1 MDRLF
6 IALWFPEETKEYL
19 DGIIKRYRKGFH
31 NLKWV
36 EGRNLHLT
44 LKFIGEVNSQ
54 MRMQIEEVLQ
64 AFFLE
69 NSFETFELSISGAG
83 VFPSWANP
91 RVVWLGIQPEEVVKR
106 IKGIWEGIEEHL
118 SKAGIQKD
126 SRGFSPHITLARTKR
141 KLPIPEIKRLRSEL
155 NKGKFSNIDLKINRI
170 CLVKSTLTREGPIYD
185 VIKSYKARRD

>member
-19 DGIIKRYRKGFH
+19 DGIIKRYKNEFH

-54 MRMQIEEVLQ
+54 MRMQIEKVLQ

-69 NSFETFELSISGAG
+69 NSFETFRLSISGTG
-83 VFPSWANP
+83 VFPSWTNP

-118 SKAGIQKD
+118 SKAGIPKD
-126 SRGFSPHITLARTKR
+126 NREFSPHITLARTKR
-141 KLPIPEIKRLRSEL
+141 KLSIPEIKRLRNEL
-155 NKGKFSNIDLKINRI
+155 NKGDFSNIDLKINRI
-170 CLVKSTLTREGPIYD
+170 CLVKSTLTHEGPIYD
-185 VIKSYKARRD
+185 VIKSYEARRD